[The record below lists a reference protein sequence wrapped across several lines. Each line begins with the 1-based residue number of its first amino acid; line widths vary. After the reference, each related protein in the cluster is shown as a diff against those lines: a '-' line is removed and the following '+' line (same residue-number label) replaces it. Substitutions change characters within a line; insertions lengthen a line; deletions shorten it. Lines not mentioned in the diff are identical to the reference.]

1 MQWPSTTVRWPVF
14 KIKNGEKTLLASYED
29 LYRRFFIFWSG
40 FIRDIINGR
49 LYRFKT
55 AGGETMGETMAGL
68 RFSFWAV
75 SFPFF
80 FWAVSFFNQFPFI
93 FWAVSFFNQLNFTK
107 ISVDNNLK

>member
-49 LYRFKT
+49 LYRFNT

-68 RFSFWAV
+68 HFSFWAV
-75 SFPFF
+75 SFPF
-80 FWAVSFFNQFPFI
+80 SFPF
-93 FWAVSFFNQLNFTK
+93 FFGAVSFFNQLNFTK